1 MQVFT
6 VYILELI
13 AETSPPRN
21 VTLLVL
27 DHERILVTWTDPPVS
42 ERSGVINGYCVRVTE
57 VGSGR
62 TWEESST
69 LPRLMLS
76 NLRAFTMY
84 QVQVKVVPGVGSGEY
99 SGVVSN
105 TTGIIRQLNPSI
117 LLVFIIHLYAGPGGS
132 PVITN
137 TSSTSRSVFLWWNPP
152 PENQQHGTI
161 TGYVIDYLEDGV
173 PMSVSV
179 AAHVQQYTIVA
190 TPHTEYVIGIA
201 ALNSAGRGP
210 LSGIVELHT
219 QEEG

>member
-42 ERSGVINGYCVRVTE
+42 ERSGVINGYRVRVTE

-84 QVQVKVVPGVGSGEY
+84 QVQVRVVPDVGPGEY

-117 LLVFIIHLYAGPGGS
+117 LLVFI
-132 PVITN
+132 
-137 TSSTSRSVFLWWNPP
+137 
-152 PENQQHGTI
+152 TI
-161 TGYVIDYLEDGV
+161 FMQGQGV
-173 PMSVSV
+173 
-179 AAHVQQYTIVA
+179 
-190 TPHTEYVIGIA
+190 
-201 ALNSAGRGP
+201 L
-210 LSGIVELHT
+210 L
-219 QEEG
+219 